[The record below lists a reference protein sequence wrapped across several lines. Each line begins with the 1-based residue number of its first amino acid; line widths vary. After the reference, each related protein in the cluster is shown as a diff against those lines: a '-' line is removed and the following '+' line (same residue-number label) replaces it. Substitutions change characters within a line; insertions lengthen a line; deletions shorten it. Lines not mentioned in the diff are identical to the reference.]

1 MPMTSG
7 LPRTASPTLEPAP
20 HAARPRRQRR
30 RYILLVTTLAV
41 VAALGI
47 SVGVWA
53 IRDKPSGTFVNG
65 QGQPIGGTPSPS
77 GTGGQTVAFDPN
89 VGAILPEHRVVAYYA
104 VPGAAATGPAWQLT
118 TAMLNRLKAQGAA
131 YEKLDPAHPVVL
143 GIDLVVSVPDRF
155 AGKDHTYSHHVDA
168 ATIQQYVDFCQKNNL
183 LLFLDLNIGWANPLK
198 ELMSFSDYLKLPF
211 VDVAI
216 DPEWMFPRHNGIP
229 GINLSNVRAS
239 DLNPLIEAVAA
250 MPQEYHVPRKILI
263 IHQYRGDGDGKT
275 NPFDARYSEI
285 ADKRNLV
292 NDPRVDLVIHI
303 DSVGGWAGDIALKEG
318 QYKKWVA
325 QDMTKYQNFKYG
337 GFKIFYKL
345 EARHRLMT
353 PTEVMSMNPQ
363 PMVITYGN

>member
-1 MPMTSG
+1 MTSG
-7 LPRTASPTLEPAP
+7 LPRTVSPTLEPP
-20 HAARPRRQRR
+20 PPPAARPRKQRR
-30 RYILLVTTLAV
+30 RYILLVTTLV
-41 VAALGI
+41 LVAALGI
-47 SVGVWA
+47 SIGVWA
-53 IRDKPSGTFVNG
+53 NHDKSAARFVNG
-65 QGQPIGGTPSPS
+65 QGQPIGAGTPTNQPA
-77 GTGGQTVAFDPN
+77 AFDPN

-104 VPGAAATGPAWQLT
+104 VPGAAATGPAYQLS

-155 AGKDHTYSHHVDA
+155 AGKDHSYSHHVDA
-168 ATIQQYVDFCQKNNL
+168 ATIEQYVDFCQKNKL
-183 LLFLDLNIGWANPLK
+183 LLFLDLNIGWADPLK
-198 ELMSFSDYLKLPF
+198 ELMYFSNYLKLPF
-211 VDVAI
+211 VNVAI

-229 GINLSNVRAS
+229 GKNLSNVRAS

-250 MPQEYHVPRKILI
+250 MPAEYRVPRKILI
-263 IHQYRGDGDGKT
+263 LHQYRGDGDGKAD
-275 NPFDARYSEI
+275 PYDARYSEI

-325 QDMTKYQNFKYG
+325 QDMAKYQNFKYG

-353 PTEVMSMNPQ
+353 PAEVMSMKPQ